1 MLLEFRAN
9 QLQYGPAEKP
19 DFCPTCG
26 MDDTHRGG
34 MTCGTCGSWTCQSC
48 LETRKYGRV
57 MELLEAC
64 PVCLEARMEAL
75 AEGVAAL
82 AEFERLMAARVADE
96 IMEGR

>member
-1 MLLEFRAN
+1 MLLKFRAN

-19 DFCPTCG
+19 DFCGECG
-26 MDDTHRGG
+26 REHFTVGIVCHG
-34 MTCGTCGSWTCQSC
+34 CESHICQGC

-75 AEGVAAL
+75 AEGVAEL

-96 IMEGR
+96 ILEG